1 MLEIQMT
8 FDDATT
14 RKTVAAPVLIGR
26 GVDCDLRIA
35 NWRVGR
41 QHARLRREASAVV
54 LEDLGAL
61 GGTFVNGLRVARHVQ
76 VGPDDEIL
84 IGPCRLKV
92 APAREG
98 GSNAAVPAAPLPLSP
113 PVREAAAAP
122 LPVSSLPSL
131 QWRRRL
137 HAALLGALDL
147 RRRDVAGMSD
157 ASLRAEAARLLTL
170 IVAEDA
176 GLPLAVDRE
185 ALCREVLDEAV
196 GLGPL
201 EPLLAAPDV
210 TEIMVNRHDEIY
222 VERDGRLWRHAGAF
236 TGEQSVRRV
245 IERIVTPLGR
255 RIDESSP
262 MVDAR
267 LPDGSRVHAIIPP
280 IALKGASLTIRKFP
294 TRRPGMPDLL
304 AAGALSEAM
313 AQFLARCVRL
323 RKNLVVSG
331 GTGAGKTTLLNVLS
345 NEIPEGERI
354 VTIEDAA
361 ELRLSHEHLVSLEA
375 RPSNQ
380 EGRGRI
386 DIRELVRNALRMRP
400 DRIVVGECRGAEAF
414 DMLTAMNTG
423 HEGSLT
429 TLHANSARDALARL
443 ESMVL
448 MAGLDLPLVVVR
460 EHIAASIDIIVQ
472 QARLSDGRRV
482 VASVAEV
489 TGMESGRIQL
499 QELFRHARHGGFAG
513 CGIVPSFAQAWQEAG
528 QGLDV
533 SWFAVDRV
541 ASGAGRA
548 ASLS

>member
-1 MLEIQMT
+1 M
-8 FDDATT
+8 
-14 RKTVAAPVLIGR
+14 
-26 GVDCDLRIA
+26 
-35 NWRVGR
+35 
-41 QHARLRREASAVV
+41 
-54 LEDLGAL
+54 
-61 GGTFVNGLRVARHVQ
+61 
-76 VGPDDEIL
+76 
-84 IGPCRLKV
+84 
-92 APAREG
+92 
-98 GSNAAVPAAPLPLSP
+98 
-113 PVREAAAAP
+113 
-122 LPVSSLPSL
+122 
-131 QWRRRL
+131 
-137 HAALLGALDL
+137 
-147 RRRDVAGMSD
+147 
-157 ASLRAEAARLLTL
+157 
-170 IVAEDA
+170 
-176 GLPLAVDRE
+176 
-185 ALCREVLDEAV
+185 
-196 GLGPL
+196 
-201 EPLLAAPDV
+201 
-210 TEIMVNRHDEIY
+210 
-222 VERDGRLWRHAGAF
+222 
-236 TGEQSVRRV
+236 
-245 IERIVTPLGR
+245 
-255 RIDESSP
+255 
-262 MVDAR
+262 
-267 LPDGSRVHAIIPP
+267 
-280 IALKGASLTIRKFP
+280 
-294 TRRPGMPDLL
+294 
-304 AAGALSEAM
+304 
-313 AQFLARCVRL
+313 
-323 RKNLVVSG
+323 
-331 GTGAGKTTLLNVLS
+331 
-345 NEIPEGERI
+345 
-354 VTIEDAA
+354 
-361 ELRLSHEHLVSLEA
+361 RLSHEHLVSLEA

-541 ASGAGRA
+541 ATGAGRA